1 MTKQNYV
8 FVMAVLMLLTGTIQ
22 AQKSSD
28 TINEKA
34 LQYAVRTEIT
44 DAAGKLHKGRLVYAD
59 SSSIFVLPL
68 MNKKSE
74 LLKIQAD
81 QLIKIRIR
89 KTHTFG
95 RRFGNAMAVS
105 AGLYTV
111 VIINEYSK
119 GSAIMIGPGFILVLA
134 TTITGTPAALIT
146 AAANIPQTDIEY
158 ITKGEEKEYHK
169 LVPYIS
175 QNGIVRQ
182 KPDSAIKLQAKPNE
196 QALWGLEK
204 PKIDKSPQS
213 SLPFHFNINTG
224 LNYLNFSQQIT
235 EAPNYGFTDDF
246 SKNLTGSKLSMK
258 IKFNL
263 NNKIRPFISF
273 PGMQK
278 FSFSDYNSS
287 GHRMAFWYNSFQVA
301 AGADYH
307 FKTVKRI
314 FQNRFEYSAGMG
326 AAAAFLRFDSQY
338 SLNSETYLTLN
349 DLHHRLYG
357 ININSSAD
365 YYIAPHVSITA
376 GISSNIFFGGKYP
389 DLNFSFNQ
397 SENIIID
404 SIKTHAFDLSL
415 NLGLSIHI

>member
-8 FVMAVLMLLTGTIQ
+8 FVMAVLMLVTGTIQ

-44 DAAGKLHKGRLVYAD
+44 DAAGKLHKGRLVYAA
-59 SSSIFVLPL
+59 SCSIFVLPL

-158 ITKGEEKEYHK
+158 ITKGEYHK

-263 NNKIRPFISF
+263 NNKISPFIIF

-287 GHRMAFWYNSFQVA
+287 GHRLPEQ
-301 AGADYH
+301 
-307 FKTVKRI
+307 
-314 FQNRFEYSAGMG
+314 
-326 AAAAFLRFDSQY
+326 
-338 SLNSETYLTLN
+338 
-349 DLHHRLYG
+349 
-357 ININSSAD
+357 
-365 YYIAPHVSITA
+365 
-376 GISSNIFFGGKYP
+376 
-389 DLNFSFNQ
+389 
-397 SENIIID
+397 III
-404 SIKTHAFDLSL
+404 SKP
-415 NLGLSIHI
+415 

>member
-8 FVMAVLMLLTGTIQ
+8 FLMAVLMLLTGTIQ

-44 DAAGKLHKGRLVYAD
+44 DVAGKLHKGRLVYAD
-59 SSSIFVLPL
+59 SSSIVVLPL

-119 GSAIMIGPGFILVLA
+119 GSAIMIGPGAMLLIL

-196 QALWGLEK
+196 QALWSLEK

-246 SKNLTGSKLSMK
+246 SKDLTGSKLSMK

-273 PGMQK
+273 PGMQG

-287 GHRMAFWYNSFQVA
+287 GHRMAFWYKSFQVA

-314 FQNRFEYSAGMG
+314 FQNRFEYSAGIG

-357 ININSSAD
+357 MNINSSAD